1 MALVDSTFIE
11 ETVFM
16 QRLASISMCLIL
28 TAGLLASGCT
38 SQYGEQKTKVNYYP
52 QCYQPV
58 SQLRLD
64 ENSTG
69 KSTAAGAVGGALLGA
84 LIGGLATGK
93 ASGALIG
100 AAAGGAAG
108 AVAGN
113 VYGKSKSQQRDA
125 AYMQQ
130 YSQQLGSE
138 AASMNR
144 STAAAKVAA
153 KCYDDQFKLA
163 ASQFKAGQISRIEFQ
178 NKYAEIRSGLEETA
192 FILNDTATTMAKKD
206 TEYQQALAEPYTT
219 AQPTTT
225 ASSSSSSSGAAK
237 FKKGSAGQAKSA
249 STPAA
254 SASRT
259 SDQNNVAAQ
268 AAEWK
273 TSRED
278 LESTRRDV
286 NSRMNS
292 YEETVNNLLG

>member
-1 MALVDSTFIE
+1 
-11 ETVFM
+11 M
-16 QRLASISMCLIL
+16 QRLASIPMCLFL
-28 TAGLLASGCT
+28 TAGLLVSGCT
-38 SQYGEQKTKVNYYP
+38 SQYGAQKTKVNYYP

-58 SQLRLD
+58 NQLRQD

-113 VYGKSKSQQRDA
+113 VYGKSKAQDRDA
-125 AYMQQ
+125 AYLHQ
-130 YSQQLGSE
+130 YSQQLGTE

-163 ASQFKAGQISRIEFQ
+163 ANQFKAGQISRIEFQ
-178 NKYAEIRSGLEETA
+178 ERYNEIRSGLEETS
-192 FILNDTATTMAKKD
+192 FILNDTSATMAKKD
-206 TEYQQALAEPYTT
+206 GEYQQALAEPYTS
-219 AQPTTT
+219 AQP
-225 ASSSSSSSGAAK
+225 ASSSSSSGTSGAAK
-237 FKKGSAGQAKSA
+237 FKKGAAGQSKGSSA
-249 STPAA
+249 PAA

-259 SDQNNVAAQ
+259 PEQNNVATQ

-273 TSRED
+273 SSRED
-278 LESTRRDV
+278 LENTRRDV
-286 NSRMNS
+286 NSRMSS

>member
-1 MALVDSTFIE
+1 
-11 ETVFM
+11 M
-16 QRLASISMCLIL
+16 QRLASIPMCLFL
-28 TAGLLASGCT
+28 TAGLLVSGCT
-38 SQYGEQKTKVNYYP
+38 SQYGPQKTKVNYYP

-58 SQLRLD
+58 NQLRQD

-93 ASGALIG
+93 ASGAIAG
-100 AAAGGAAG
+100 AVAGGAAG

-113 VYGKSKSQQRDA
+113 VYGKSKAKERDA

-130 YSQQLGSE
+130 YSQQLGTE

-153 KCYDDQFKLA
+153 KCYDEQFKLA
-163 ASQFKAGQISRIEFQ
+163 ANQFKAGQISRIEFQ
-178 NKYAEIRSGLEETA
+178 DKYNEIRSGLEETA

-206 TEYQQALAEPYTT
+206 TEYQEALSEPYTT
-219 AQPTTT
+219 AQAKPVVSTPSAGKSKKGAAAQPKAKPIPT
-225 ASSSSSSSGAAK
+225 ASTNRSPEES
-237 FKKGSAGQAKSA
+237 
-249 STPAA
+249 
-254 SASRT
+254 
-259 SDQNNVAAQ
+259 NVATQ

-286 NSRMNS
+286 NSRMSS

>member
-1 MALVDSTFIE
+1 
-11 ETVFM
+11 M
-16 QRLASISMCLIL
+16 QRLVSIPMCLFL
-28 TAGLLASGCT
+28 AAGLLLSGCT
-38 SQYGEQKTKVNYYP
+38 SKYGEQKTKVNYYP

-58 SQLRLD
+58 NQLRQD

-93 ASGALIG
+93 ASGAVAG
-100 AAAGGAAG
+100 AVAGGAAG

-113 VYGKSKSQQRDA
+113 IYGKSKTQDRDA
-125 AYMQQ
+125 AYLQQ
-130 YSQQLGSE
+130 YSRQLGSE

-153 KCYDDQFKLA
+153 KCYDEQFKLA
-163 ASQFKAGQISRIEFQ
+163 AGQFKAGQITRLEFQ
-178 NKYAEIRSGLEETA
+178 DRYNEIRSGLEETS
-192 FILNDTATTMAKKD
+192 FILNDTAAVMAKKD
-206 TEYQQALAEPYTT
+206 SEYQQALAEPYTS
-219 AQPTTT
+219 AQP
-225 ASSSSSSSGAAK
+225 ASSTS
-237 FKKGSAGQAKSA
+237 GSASSKSKKRSA
-249 STPAA
+249 S

-259 SDQNNVAAQ
+259 PEQSNVATQ

-273 TSRED
+273 SSRED

-286 NSRMNS
+286 NARMSS

>member
-1 MALVDSTFIE
+1 VALVDSTFIE

-28 TAGLLASGCT
+28 TAGLLGSGCT
-38 SQYGEQKTKVNYYP
+38 SQYGAQKTKVNYYP

-58 SQLRLD
+58 NQLRQD

-178 NKYAEIRSGLEETA
+178 DRYNEIRSGLEETS

-206 TEYQQALAEPYTT
+206 GEYQQALAEPYTT
-219 AQPTTT
+219 AQPATSV
-225 ASSSSSSSGAAK
+225 SSGSSGAAK
-237 FKKGSAGQAKSA
+237 FKKGAASQSKSA
-249 STPAA
+249 STHAA

-259 SDQNNVAAQ
+259 PEQNNVAAQ
-268 AAEWK
+268 AADWK

-286 NSRMNS
+286 NSRMSS

>member
-28 TAGLLASGCT
+28 TAGLLGSGCT
-38 SQYGEQKTKVNYYP
+38 SQYGAQKTKVNYYP

-58 SQLRLD
+58 NQLRQD

-178 NKYAEIRSGLEETA
+178 DRYNEIRSGLEETS

-206 TEYQQALAEPYTT
+206 GEYQQALAEPYTT
-219 AQPTTT
+219 AQPATSV
-225 ASSSSSSSGAAK
+225 SSGSSGAAK
-237 FKKGSAGQAKSA
+237 FKKGAASQSKSA
-249 STPAA
+249 STHAA

-259 SDQNNVAAQ
+259 PEQNNVAAQ
-268 AAEWK
+268 AADWK

-286 NSRMNS
+286 NSRMSS

>member
-1 MALVDSTFIE
+1 
-11 ETVFM
+11 M
-16 QRLASISMCLIL
+16 QRLASIPMCLFL
-28 TAGLLASGCT
+28 TAGLLVSGCT
-38 SQYGEQKTKVNYYP
+38 SQYGAQKTKVNYYP

-58 SQLRLD
+58 NQLRQD

-113 VYGKSKSQQRDA
+113 VYGKSKAQDRDA
-125 AYMQQ
+125 SYLHQ

-153 KCYDDQFKLA
+153 KCYDEQFKLA
-163 ASQFKAGQISRIEFQ
+163 ANQFKAGQISRIEFQ
-178 NKYAEIRSGLEETA
+178 DRYNEIRSGLEETS
-192 FILNDTATTMAKKD
+192 FILNDTAATMAKKD
-206 TEYQQALAEPYTT
+206 GEYQQALAEPYTT
-219 AQPTTT
+219 AQPATKP
-225 ASSSSSSSGAAK
+225 ASSGSSGAAK
-237 FKKGSAGQAKSA
+237 FKKGAAGQAKTP

-259 SDQNNVAAQ
+259 PEQNNVATQ

-273 TSRED
+273 SSRED
-278 LESTRRDV
+278 LENTRRDV
-286 NSRMNS
+286 NSRMSS

>member
-1 MALVDSTFIE
+1 
-11 ETVFM
+11 M
-16 QRLASISMCLIL
+16 QRLASIPMCLFL
-28 TAGLLASGCT
+28 TAGLLVSGCT
-38 SQYGEQKTKVNYYP
+38 SQYGAQKTKVNYYP

-58 SQLRLD
+58 NQLRQD

-113 VYGKSKSQQRDA
+113 VYGKSKAQDRDA
-125 AYMQQ
+125 SYLHQ

-153 KCYDDQFKLA
+153 KCYDEQFKLA
-163 ASQFKAGQISRIEFQ
+163 ANQFKAGQISRIEFQ
-178 NKYAEIRSGLEETA
+178 DRYNEIRSGLEETS
-192 FILNDTATTMAKKD
+192 FILNDTANTMAKKD
-206 TEYQQALAEPYTT
+206 GEYQQALAEPYTS
-219 AQPTTT
+219 AQPATS
-225 ASSSSSSSGAAK
+225 ASSGTSGAAK
-237 FKKGSAGQAKSA
+237 FKKGAAGQAKTPSA
-249 STPAA
+249 PAA

-259 SDQNNVAAQ
+259 PEQNNVATQ

-273 TSRED
+273 SSRED
-278 LESTRRDV
+278 LENTRRDV

>member
-1 MALVDSTFIE
+1 
-11 ETVFM
+11 M
-16 QRLASISMCLIL
+16 QRLASIPMCLFL
-28 TAGLLASGCT
+28 TAGLLVSGCT
-38 SQYGEQKTKVNYYP
+38 SQYGAQKTKVNYYP

-58 SQLRLD
+58 NQLRQD

-113 VYGKSKSQQRDA
+113 VYGKSKAQDRDA
-125 AYMQQ
+125 SYLHQ

-153 KCYDDQFKLA
+153 KCYDEQFKLA
-163 ASQFKAGQISRIEFQ
+163 ANQFKAGQISRIEFQ
-178 NKYAEIRSGLEETA
+178 DRYNEIRSGLEETS
-192 FILNDTATTMAKKD
+192 FILNDTAATMAKKD
-206 TEYQQALAEPYTT
+206 GEYQQALAEPYTT
-219 AQPTTT
+219 AQPVAKP
-225 ASSSSSSSGAAK
+225 ASSGSSGAAK
-237 FKKGSAGQAKSA
+237 FKKGAAGQAKAPSA
-249 STPAA
+249 PAA
-254 SASRT
+254 SAART
-259 SDQNNVAAQ
+259 PEQAHVATQ
-268 AAEWK
+268 ASEWK

-278 LESTRRDV
+278 LENTRQDV
-286 NSRMNS
+286 NSRMSS

>member
-1 MALVDSTFIE
+1 
-11 ETVFM
+11 M
-16 QRLASISMCLIL
+16 QRLASIPMCLFL
-28 TAGLLASGCT
+28 TAGLLVSGCT
-38 SQYGEQKTKVNYYP
+38 SQYGPQKTKVNYYP

-58 SQLRLD
+58 NQLRQD

-93 ASGALIG
+93 VSGAVAG
-100 AAAGGAAG
+100 AVAGGAAG

-113 VYGKSKSQQRDA
+113 VYGKSKAKERDA

-130 YSQQLGSE
+130 YSQQLGTE

-153 KCYDDQFKLA
+153 KCYDEQFKLA

-178 NKYAEIRSGLEETA
+178 DKYSEIRSGLEETA

-206 TEYQQALAEPYTT
+206 TEYQEALSEPYTT
-219 AQPTTT
+219 AQAKPVVATTSTGKSKKGAAAQPKAKPIPT
-225 ASSSSSSSGAAK
+225 ASAPRSPEES
-237 FKKGSAGQAKSA
+237 
-249 STPAA
+249 
-254 SASRT
+254 
-259 SDQNNVAAQ
+259 NVATQ

-286 NSRMNS
+286 NSRMSS

>member
-1 MALVDSTFIE
+1 
-11 ETVFM
+11 M
-16 QRLASISMCLIL
+16 QRLASIPMCLL
-28 TAGLLASGCT
+28 LAAGLLASGCT
-38 SQYGEQKTKVNYYP
+38 SQYGDQKTKVNYYP

-58 SQLRLD
+58 NQLRQD

-93 ASGALIG
+93 ASGAVVG
-100 AAAGGAAG
+100 AVAGGAAG

-113 VYGKSKSQQRDA
+113 VYGKSKAKDRDA
-125 AYMQQ
+125 SYLHQ

-153 KCYDDQFKLA
+153 KCYDEQFKLA
-163 ASQFKAGQISRIEFQ
+163 AGQFKAGQISRVEFQ
-178 NKYAEIRSGLEETA
+178 DRYNEIRSGLEETS

-206 TEYQQALAEPYTT
+206 SEYQQALAEPYTS
-219 AQPTTT
+219 AQP
-225 ASSSSSSSGAAK
+225 ASSASASSGSAK
-237 FKKGSAGQAKSA
+237 FKKGAAAQQKSSSA
-249 STPAA
+249 PAA

-259 SDQNNVAAQ
+259 PEQNNVATQ

-273 TSRED
+273 SSRED
-278 LESTRRDV
+278 LENTRRDV
-286 NSRMNS
+286 NSRMSS

>member
-28 TAGLLASGCT
+28 TAGLFGSGCT
-38 SQYGEQKTKVNYYP
+38 SQYGAQKTKVNYYP

-58 SQLRLD
+58 NQLRQD

-178 NKYAEIRSGLEETA
+178 DRYNEIRSGLEETS

-206 TEYQQALAEPYTT
+206 GEYQQALAEPYTT
-219 AQPTTT
+219 AQPATSV
-225 ASSSSSSSGAAK
+225 SSGSSGAAK
-237 FKKGSAGQAKSA
+237 FKKGAASQSKSA
-249 STPAA
+249 STSAA

-259 SDQNNVAAQ
+259 PEQNNVAAQ
-268 AAEWK
+268 AADWK

-286 NSRMNS
+286 NSRMSS

>member
-1 MALVDSTFIE
+1 
-11 ETVFM
+11 M
-16 QRLASISMCLIL
+16 QRLASIPMCLFL
-28 TAGLLASGCT
+28 TTGLLVSGCT
-38 SQYGEQKTKVNYYP
+38 SQYGAQKTKVNYYP

-58 SQLRLD
+58 NQLRQD

-113 VYGKSKSQQRDA
+113 VYGKSKAQDRDA
-125 AYMQQ
+125 SYLHQ

-153 KCYDDQFKLA
+153 KCYDEQFKLA
-163 ASQFKAGQISRIEFQ
+163 ANQFKAGQISRIEFQ
-178 NKYAEIRSGLEETA
+178 DRYNEIRSGLEETS
-192 FILNDTATTMAKKD
+192 FILNDTAATMAKKD
-206 TEYQQALAEPYTT
+206 GEYQQALAEPYTT
-219 AQPTTT
+219 AQPVSKP
-225 ASSSSSSSGAAK
+225 ASSGSSGAAK
-237 FKKGSAGQAKSA
+237 FKKGAAGQAKTPSA
-249 STPAA
+249 PAA
-254 SASRT
+254 SAART
-259 SDQNNVAAQ
+259 PEQANVATQ
-268 AAEWK
+268 ATEWK

-278 LESTRRDV
+278 LENTRQDV
-286 NSRMNS
+286 NSRMSS

>member
-1 MALVDSTFIE
+1 
-11 ETVFM
+11 M
-16 QRLASISMCLIL
+16 QRLASIPMCLFL
-28 TAGLLASGCT
+28 TAGLLVSGCT

-58 SQLRLD
+58 NQLRQD

-93 ASGALIG
+93 ASGALVG

-113 VYGKSKSQQRDA
+113 MYGKSKAKDRDA
-125 AYMQQ
+125 AYLHQ
-130 YSQQLGSE
+130 YSQQLGTE

-144 STAAAKVAA
+144 STAAAKVAS
-153 KCYDDQFKLA
+153 KCYDDQFKQA
-163 ASQFKAGQISRIEFQ
+163 VNQFKAGQISRIEFQ
-178 NKYAEIRSGLEETA
+178 QRYNEIRSGLEETS
-192 FILNDTATTMAKKD
+192 FILNDTAATMAKKD
-206 TEYQQALAEPYTT
+206 GEYQQALAEPYTS
-219 AQPTTT
+219 AQPT
-225 ASSSSSSSGAAK
+225 SSSSSSSGSSGAAK
-237 FKKGSAGQAKSA
+237 FKKGSAGQAKS
-249 STPAA
+249 SPTPAA

-259 SDQNNVAAQ
+259 PEQNNVATQ

-273 TSRED
+273 SSRED
-278 LESTRRDV
+278 LENTRHDV
-286 NSRMNS
+286 NSRMSS

>member
-1 MALVDSTFIE
+1 
-11 ETVFM
+11 M

-28 TAGLLASGCT
+28 TAGLLGSGCT
-38 SQYGEQKTKVNYYP
+38 SQYGAQKTKVNYYP

-58 SQLRLD
+58 NQLRQD

-178 NKYAEIRSGLEETA
+178 DRYNEIRSGLEETS

-206 TEYQQALAEPYTT
+206 GEYQQALAEPYTT
-219 AQPTTT
+219 AQPATSV
-225 ASSSSSSSGAAK
+225 SSGSSGAAK
-237 FKKGSAGQAKSA
+237 FKKGAASQSKSA
-249 STPAA
+249 STHAA

-259 SDQNNVAAQ
+259 PEQNNVAAQ
-268 AAEWK
+268 AADWK

-286 NSRMNS
+286 NSRMSS

>member
-1 MALVDSTFIE
+1 
-11 ETVFM
+11 M
-16 QRLASISMCLIL
+16 QRLASIPMCLFL
-28 TAGLLASGCT
+28 TAGLLVSGCT
-38 SQYGEQKTKVNYYP
+38 SQYGAQKTKVNYYP

-58 SQLRLD
+58 NQLRQD

-113 VYGKSKSQQRDA
+113 VYGKSKAQDRDA
-125 AYMQQ
+125 SYLHQ

-153 KCYDDQFKLA
+153 KCYDEQFKLA
-163 ASQFKAGQISRIEFQ
+163 ANQFKAGQISRIEFQ
-178 NKYAEIRSGLEETA
+178 DRYNEIRSGLEETS
-192 FILNDTATTMAKKD
+192 FILNDTAATMAKKD
-206 TEYQQALAEPYTT
+206 GEYQQALAEPYTT
-219 AQPTTT
+219 AQPATKPE
-225 ASSSSSSSGAAK
+225 SSGSSGAAK
-237 FKKGSAGQAKSA
+237 FKKGAAGQAKTP

-259 SDQNNVAAQ
+259 PEQANVATQ
-268 AAEWK
+268 ATEWK

-278 LESTRRDV
+278 LETTRQDV
-286 NSRMNS
+286 NSRMSS

>member
-38 SQYGEQKTKVNYYP
+38 SQYGAQKTKVNYYP

-58 SQLRLD
+58 NQLRQD

-178 NKYAEIRSGLEETA
+178 DRYNEIRSGLEETS

-206 TEYQQALAEPYTT
+206 GEYQQALAEPYTT
-219 AQPTTT
+219 AQPATSV
-225 ASSSSSSSGAAK
+225 SSGSSGAAK
-237 FKKGSAGQAKSA
+237 FKKGAASQSKSA
-249 STPAA
+249 STSAA

-259 SDQNNVAAQ
+259 PEQNNVAAQ
-268 AAEWK
+268 AADWK

-286 NSRMNS
+286 NSRMSS

>member
-1 MALVDSTFIE
+1 
-11 ETVFM
+11 M
-16 QRLASISMCLIL
+16 QRLASIPLCLFL
-28 TAGLLASGCT
+28 AAGLLISGCT
-38 SQYGEQKTKVNYYP
+38 SKYGDQKTKVNYYP

-58 SQLRLD
+58 NQLRQD

-93 ASGALIG
+93 ASGAVAG
-100 AAAGGAAG
+100 AVAGGAAG

-113 VYGKSKSQQRDA
+113 IYGKSKSQDRDA
-125 AYMQQ
+125 AYLHQ

-153 KCYDDQFKLA
+153 KCYDEQFKLA
-163 ASQFKAGQISRIEFQ
+163 AGQFKAGQITRMEFQ
-178 NKYAEIRSGLEETA
+178 DRYNEIRSGLEETS

-206 TEYQQALAEPYTT
+206 GEYQQALAEPYTS
-219 AQPTTT
+219 AQPKSTP
-225 ASSSSSSSGAAK
+225 AASSSSSGATK
-237 FKKGSAGQAKSA
+237 FKKGAAAQPK
-249 STPAA
+249 STPSA

-259 SDQNNVAAQ
+259 PEQNNVAAQ
-268 AAEWK
+268 ASEWK
-273 TSRED
+273 SSRED
-278 LESTRRDV
+278 LETTRRDV
-286 NSRMNS
+286 NARMSS